1 MGKCRGN
8 LFPVRASSDTVPP
21 LSGPGLCL
29 SMLEANA
36 VKTSSG
42 RADARFYA
50 HGRLYHGCYSYKS
63 LITHRLT
70 VGSRFP
76 PVRFRPRLP
85 RTLHVGAGLAAPS
98 TILSIEEW
106 RPFASLSH
114 HNQFSSKLP
123 PMIHAEEP
131 VPDSACFEER

>member
-21 LSGPGLCL
+21 LSGPGLCF

-50 HGRLYHGCYSYKS
+50 HGRLYHGRYSYKS
-63 LITHRLT
+63 LLTHWLT

-76 PVRFRPRLP
+76 PCSISAPVAANAPCGRGFGRAFNDTVDRRMAAIRLAFP
-85 RTLHVGAGLAAPS
+85 SQSIQFQIAPHDSRRRAGAGFRL
-98 TILSIEEW
+98 
-106 RPFASLSH
+106 F
-114 HNQFSSKLP
+114 
-123 PMIHAEEP
+123 
-131 VPDSACFEER
+131 